1 LQLVA
6 LHKDRYVFPIDLVVT
21 KVSGDGADAI
31 FMGVIHESA
40 EDKNVVKA
48 WIMPGGTL
56 LCMDQRFTDWL
67 GKSIVDCVGRPLH
80 ILASEGHEEA
90 LQQ

>member
-1 LQLVA
+1 MQLVA
-6 LHKDRYVFPIDLVVT
+6 LHKERYVFPIDLVVT

-31 FMGVIHESA
+31 FMGVITPSV

-48 WIMPGGTL
+48 WIMPGGNL

-67 GKSIVDCVGRPLH
+67 GKNPADCVGRPLH
-80 ILASEGHEEA
+80 ILASEGHTDA